1 MDKQNGRL
9 EGFAQ
14 FAREVAAEGAVL
26 LKNENKTLPIKLN
39 EKVAVFGRIQ
49 NSYYKSG
56 TGSGGLVNVDYVV
69 NILDGL
75 RNCGQVKVDE
85 RLADIYQQWVN
96 DHPFE
101 KGAGWGQEPWSQV
114 EMEISDEVVSKAA
127 SENDVAIVIIGR
139 TAGEDQDARNEPGS
153 YLLTELEEKLIEQV
167 SNHFPRCAVVLNV
180 GNIIDMKWVEKY
192 QVPSVMYAWQGGM
205 EGGNAVA
212 DVLTGKVNPCGKLSN
227 TISIDLEDVFSTRNF
242 GRKDFNIYQED
253 IYVGYRYFETFAQ
266 DRVLYPFGFGL
277 SYSEFELETFDAQF
291 DGSHIHI
298 IVSVTNKGSLAGKE
312 VVQMY
317 YGAPMGGLGNP
328 LKSLVAYKKTKSLEP
343 NQSEVLSFSIDIKQ
357 LASYDDS
364 GLTGHP
370 FSFVLEVGEYPIY
383 LGNSVRNAKEVM
395 RVELTDLIVVEKLES
410 ALAPVTPFQRIR
422 PVVEDGKISMGY
434 EDAPLRSY
442 DLNQRIADRRPFN
455 LSYTGDQ
462 GYKLADVAENKV
474 TLDEFVA
481 QFSDEDL
488 ACIVRG
494 EGMSSPKVT
503 PGTASAFGGVTDS
516 LLNFGLPI
524 ASCADGPSG
533 IRMDSGAIATSLPN
547 GTCMACTW
555 NAEMIEQLYQ
565 MEGRELIKNNIDFLL
580 GPGIN
585 IHRNPLNGRNFEYF
599 SEDPFLTGSMAVAQ
613 SKGMHSEGAS
623 GTLKHF
629 SANNQET
636 ARHDIDCIISERAL
650 REIYL
655 KGYEMAVKQANARSI
670 MTSYSAIN
678 GIWAASNYDLNTT
691 ILREQ
696 WGFDGF
702 VMTDWWAKL
711 NDEGEPA
718 TIRNTKAMVRAQ
730 NDVYMVVE
738 NALNNSTKDNTS
750 ESLEKGLLMR
760 GELQRCAKNICN
772 VLLQSH
778 SFRRLLRGERVFSQS
793 TSTFNQTQ
801 SHLIK
806 IEENTE
812 IMLDGVETSAGNEKS
827 WELDVVNGGDYTL
840 AFTVMSNLN
849 PLAQLPINVL
859 INDQFSS
866 TFVFNGTDGQFTTR
880 EKQLHLTTGALKLT
894 FVFPQ
899 SGLKVQRLRF
909 IKL

>member
-1 MDKQNGRL
+1 MDKQHGRL

-14 FAREVAAEGAVL
+14 FAKEVAAEGAVL
-26 LKNENKTLPIKLN
+26 LKNENQTLPIKFN

-69 NILDGL
+69 SILDGL
-75 RNCGQVKVDE
+75 RNSGQVKVDE
-85 RLADIYQQWVN
+85 HLADIYQQWVN

-139 TAGEDQDARNEPGS
+139 TAGEDQDARNESGS

-180 GNIIDMKWVEKY
+180 GNIIDMKWVEKH
-192 QVPSVMYAWQGGM
+192 QVPAVMYVWQGGM

-227 TISIDLEDVFSTRNF
+227 TISIDLDDVFSTRNF
-242 GRKDFNIYQED
+242 GRKDYNFYQED

-277 SYSEFELETFDAQF
+277 SYSSFSMETVSTQF
-291 DGSHIHI
+291 DGSHINI
-298 IVSVTNKGSLAGKE
+298 KVSVTNTGSIAGKE
-312 VVQMY
+312 VVQLY
-317 YGAPMGGLGNP
+317 FGAPMGVLGKS
-328 LKSLVAYKKTKSLEP
+328 LKSLVAFKKTKNIEP
-343 NQSEVLSFSIDIKQ
+343 NQSDVLSFSIDIKEM
-357 LASYDDS
+357 ASYDDS
-364 GLTGHP
+364 GATGHP
-370 FSFVLEVGEYPIY
+370 FSFVLEAGEYLIHM
-383 LGNSVRNAKEVM
+383 GNSVRHTKEVM
-395 RVELTDLIVVEKLES
+395 RVELKDLIVVETLES
-410 ALAPVTPFQRIR
+410 AMAPVTPFQRIK
-422 PVVEDGKISMGY
+422 PVFEDGKISLGY
-434 EDAPLRSY
+434 EDVPQRSY
-442 DLNQRIADRRPFN
+442 DLNQRIADRRPVN
-455 LSYTGDQ
+455 LPYTGDQ

-474 TLDEFVA
+474 TLDAFVA

-555 NAEMIEQLYQ
+555 NSEMIEQLYQ

-599 SEDPFLTGSMAVAQ
+599 SEDPYLTGSMAVAQ
-613 SKGMHSEGAS
+613 SKGMHAVGAS

-629 SANNQET
+629 TANNQET

-696 WGFDGF
+696 WGFNGF

-750 ESLEKGLLMR
+750 ESLAKGLLMR
-760 GELQRCAKNICN
+760 GELQRSAKNICN

-778 SFRRLLRGERVFSQS
+778 SFRRLLRGEQILTQS
-793 TSTFNQTQ
+793 SSAFNQTQ
-801 SHLIK
+801 STLTK
-806 IEENTE
+806 IEANTE
-812 IMLDGVETSAGNEKS
+812 IMLDGVDTSAGNEKS
-827 WELDVVNGGDYTL
+827 WELDVVNGGEYTL

-880 EKQLHLTTGALKLT
+880 EKLLSLTSGAQKLT

-899 SGLKVQRLRF
+899 SGLKIQRLRF
-909 IKL
+909 IKQ